1 MSQKTNKNIQTL
13 LTFKYKILSVV
24 KLLTVKETLLLN
36 KYLMHTPTFFLNVFI
51 LLLSLCNFVCVF
63 IYY

>member
-24 KLLTVKETLLLN
+24 KLLTVKEALLLN
-36 KYLMHTPTFFLNVFI
+36 KYLMHTHTFFLNVFI
-51 LLLSLCNFVCVF
+51 LLLSLCNFVCV
-63 IYY
+63 IINY